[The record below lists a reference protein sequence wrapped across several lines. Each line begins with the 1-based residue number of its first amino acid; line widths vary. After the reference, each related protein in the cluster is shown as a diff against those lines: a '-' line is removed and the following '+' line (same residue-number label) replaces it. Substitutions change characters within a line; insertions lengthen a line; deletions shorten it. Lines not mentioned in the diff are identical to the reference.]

1 MWTNFAN
8 TYWWHW
14 FEYVDEREHD
24 LLSVSP
30 LNGSLNDCLLCR
42 TLRPI
47 LYCGGLEGLEIIR
60 LSWCHQNAYGS
71 GHHTGVF
78 VFTDSVHAPPKKMNK
93 NMIVAAHRKTWKRA
107 NIKMHLSLHTM
118 FGWCGQIARHTTKF
132 VIPLG
137 GCKKQNIKILA
148 TSTYIPHFFVF

>member
-1 MWTNFAN
+1 MAACFVA
-8 TYWWHW
+8 
-14 FEYVDEREHD
+14 
-24 LLSVSP
+24 
-30 LNGSLNDCLLCR
+30 
-42 TLRPI
+42 LRPI

-78 VFTDSVHAPPKKMNK
+78 VFTDSVHAPPKKMSK
-93 NMIVAAHRKTWKRA
+93 NMIVAAHRKIWKRA

-137 GCKKQNIKILA
+137 GCKMQIVKILA
-148 TSTYIPHFFVF
+148 TSTYIPHFFVFSISYAWIHPRVRAGRIRILQIGPKVLEKIWTHV